1 MGRDSHERNC
11 KKKMIIWE
19 NVQTS
24 NQSTIH
30 IKIIIKRLKHKPDE
44 VVVKQS
50 YSHTSREI
58 NVTIAPCLENL

>member
-1 MGRDSHERNC
+1 
-11 KKKMIIWE
+11 MIIWE

-30 IKIIIKRLKHKPDE
+30 IKIVIIRLKHKPDE
-44 VVVKQS
+44 VVVKQA

-58 NVTIAPCLENL
+58 SVTIAPCLENL